1 MTLGRLATY
10 RNRPLAALTV
20 FIRAR
25 DAATVDGQPSWE
37 PDAVEDDYYRLRNH
51 PRS

>member
-37 PDAVEDDYYRLRNH
+37 PDAVEDDYYRLRNY

>member
-1 MTLGRLATY
+1 MALGQLATY

-37 PDAVEDDYYRLRNH
+37 PDAVEDDYYRLRNY